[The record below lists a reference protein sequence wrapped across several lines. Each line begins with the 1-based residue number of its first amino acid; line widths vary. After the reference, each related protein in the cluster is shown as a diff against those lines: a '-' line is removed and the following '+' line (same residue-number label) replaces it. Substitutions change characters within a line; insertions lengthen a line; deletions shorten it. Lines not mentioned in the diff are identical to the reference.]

1 MSQTEWNLRH
11 SRSVHADAVMTL
23 NGLDLGGLTLSN
35 ASNEYMTALLSNEEH
50 KNYCDTLEKS
60 LFAIEV
66 GDVTV
71 FSTFPCE
78 QKGVN
83 IMV

>member
-1 MSQTEWNLRH
+1 MR
-11 SRSVHADAVMTL
+11 VDAVMTL
-23 NGLDLGGLTLSN
+23 NGLDLGGLTFCN
-35 ASNEYMTALLSNEEH
+35 VNNEYMAASLNNGEH
-50 KNYCDTLEKS
+50 KDYCDTLEMS

-83 IMV
+83 IMVLKPLFNNV

>member
-1 MSQTEWNLRH
+1 MHT
-11 SRSVHADAVMTL
+11 DAVMTL
-23 NGLDLGGLTLSN
+23 NGLDLGGLIFCN
-35 ASNEYMTALLSNEEH
+35 ANNEYMAASLNNGEH
-50 KNYCDTLEKS
+50 KDYCDTLEMS

-83 IMV
+83 IMVEKPLFNNV

>member
-1 MSQTEWNLRH
+1 
-11 SRSVHADAVMTL
+11 MTL
-23 NGLDLGGLTLSN
+23 NGLDLGGLTFCN
-35 ASNEYMTALLSNEEH
+35 VNNEYMAASLNNGEH
-50 KNYCDTLEKS
+50 KDYCDTLEMS
-60 LFAIEV
+60 LFAMEV

-83 IMV
+83 IMVLKPLFNNV